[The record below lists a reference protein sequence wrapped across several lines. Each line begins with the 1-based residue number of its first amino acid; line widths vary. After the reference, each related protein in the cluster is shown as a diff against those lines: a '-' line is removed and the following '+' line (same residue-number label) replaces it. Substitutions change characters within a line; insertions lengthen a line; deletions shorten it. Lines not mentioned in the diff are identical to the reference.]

1 MLEMEIKIGRSV
13 FSNYAVD
20 MDRILTSLQ
29 TDIMMMQSAVK
40 VGLSPCPDLQD
51 QDMD

>member
-1 MLEMEIKIGRSV
+1 MLEMEMKIGRSRLDI
-13 FSNYAVD
+13 YAVD
-20 MDRILTSLQ
+20 MDGILTSLQ